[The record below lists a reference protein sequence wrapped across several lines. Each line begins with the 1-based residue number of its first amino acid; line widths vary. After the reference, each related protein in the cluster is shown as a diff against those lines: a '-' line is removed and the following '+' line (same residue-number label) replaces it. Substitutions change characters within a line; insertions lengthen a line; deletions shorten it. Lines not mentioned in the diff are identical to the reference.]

1 MSISAA
7 TSAQSPSTGLL
18 LRLTAWAMLVLG
30 VSLFAAYLVFLPQP
44 QLFAFDS
51 QSVGAS
57 IGLILY
63 SLATAG
69 SAFIAWG
76 IMLSRLDGN
85 GLTRQQVLRATA
97 IGIGLLGLMRLGTAI
112 FPPPPFDAM
121 IALPIGEFVVFSLLA
136 FKLFRS

>member
-7 TSAQSPSTGLL
+7 TSVRNTSPGLL
-18 LRLTAWAMLVLG
+18 LRLLAWAMLVLG

-44 QLFAFDS
+44 QLFAFDGT
-51 QSVGAS
+51 SVGVS

-76 IMLSRLDGN
+76 IILSQIDGN
-85 GLTRQQVLRATA
+85 GLTRQQVLRASA
-97 IGIGLLGLMRLGTAI
+97 IGIGLLGMMRLATAI

-136 FKLFRS
+136 FKLFRA